1 MKYPKSYAHYCIE
14 FLNEKGRKQLK
25 QIHKELH
32 EEVKRIMSDEENK
45 GDTPYFSTSC
55 SDALLNTKLK
65 ETE

>member
-1 MKYPKSYAHYCIE
+1 
-14 FLNEKGRKQLK
+14 
-25 QIHKELH
+25 
-32 EEVKRIMSDEENK
+32 MSDEENKGDK